1 MDRDTPSVP
10 ITTLAGVASLTDL
23 LPEMPL
29 PTPLPQT
36 LSNKSLLF
44 HPRVAEE
51 ALNLLGVRDETL
63 VPQLVH
69 SLVQTSADHIEVKD
83 NYAGAE
89 PLVDQQERIPE
100 LLRAM
105 MDTNPNVFNG
115 TKPVT
120 ANACQITLWNHTN
133 QISTANLN
141 QACDRTQSQQPQ
153 MRPPS
158 PKSARLP
165 GNISQRPS
173 VITEQKLPVPPVV
186 CNSTHISK
194 DGSTQNAHI
203 QGPDYSHA
211 NARES
216 NPTEQLRQL
225 RGPSPAQASDAPIQ
239 SPVPAMESH
248 NTRSKTKE
256 DDAKKQSA
264 VEIKETAKD
273 IKNAIEEKTTSKE
286 ICKKLDNT
294 NDNNVKDTGK
304 DVRNK
309 DVPVKEKQPGPAI
322 MQPFVRLHR
331 ISTEDQQMLQL
342 SLSDFA
348 ENRPRLAKELGIVP
362 SNNKF
367 IDENAAFHENSDS
380 EVEDAKRKC
389 RKDRKNY
396 NEEDGDYFPDKF
408 SQLVGGKRKRKEEK
422 FEPLVVKPKL
432 RRVEKKFVPVLEKLS
447 VEELMETN
455 TFDRFNRNV
464 EHVLKSSEDIDFSEI
479 TEDGIV
485 PEEHLLNRHTLQELN
500 TETAKL
506 RNLGATEMIPA
517 EKLVRLL
524 NILEINIRGGD
535 RVSPITD
542 EDNESIR
549 QMWMETTME
558 RVMGAAD
565 ACLICLHILTSP
577 NMPKRVYI
585 EDVIDR
591 VVLFIKYQMHNTIFP
606 SYDSTYRLDNRKK
619 DGRRKKT
626 AHVLEKSVTTL
637 YNKVAEMINLLAEL
651 LNIQILTDTS
661 VLHAS
666 SMGVSP
672 FFAENVSELQLACLK
687 LVTTIFT
694 KYEKHRR
701 LLLDDIL
708 ASIARL
714 PSTKRSL
721 RTYRLNSEE
730 CIQMLTALVLQLIQC
745 VVALPESLANKNI
758 IDSAQ
763 NENVKNVDSDVL
775 ICNKYEKATSTA
787 GTFLTVFLSKCGSKS
802 EDIDYRPLFENF
814 VQDLLSTVN
823 KPEWPATEL
832 LLSLLGKML
841 VKNFSNKGTD
851 MSLRVASLDYLGVVA
866 ARLRRDSV
874 MSRCKLNTIDQIIK
888 EIKSEEMKENDEE
901 SQTK

>member
-83 NYAGAE
+83 NYAGTE

-105 MDTNPNVFNG
+105 MDTNPNVFN
-115 TKPVT
+115 
-120 ANACQITLWNHTN
+120 ANARQTSQWNHTN
-133 QISTANLN
+133 QITMASSIN
-141 QACDRTQSQQPQ
+141 QTCDRNQSQQPQ
-153 MRPPS
+153 LLLRPPS
-158 PKSARLP
+158 PKSARLA
-165 GNISQRPS
+165 GAISQRPS
-173 VITEQKLPVPPVV
+173 VITEQKLPTPPVV
-186 CNSTHISK
+186 FNSTHISK

-203 QGPDYSHA
+203 QGPDYSHVITH
-211 NARES
+211 ETTT
-216 NPTEQLRQL
+216 TEPLRQL

-256 DDAKKQSA
+256 DDVKKQQA
-264 VEIKETAKD
+264 VIEDTKGPP
-273 IKNAIEEKTTSKE
+273 EEKAAA
-286 ICKKLDNT
+286 DNG
-294 NDNNVKDTGK
+294 NDNSVSS
-304 DVRNK
+304 DVS
-309 DVPVKEKQPGPAI
+309 A
-322 MQPFVRLHR
+322 R
-331 ISTEDQQMLQL
+331 ISTEDQQMMQL
-342 SLSDFA
+342 SLSDFV
-348 ENRPRLAKELGIVP
+348 ETRPKLAKELGIVP
-362 SNNKF
+362 SSNNKL
-367 IDENAAFHENSDS
+367 IEDSAVPRDNSDS
-380 EVEDAKRKC
+380 DTEDAKRKS
-389 RKDRKNY
+389 RKDRKNH
-396 NEEDGDYFPDKF
+396 NEEDEENFPDKF
-408 SQLVGGKRKRKEEK
+408 SLLVGKRRKRTEEK
-422 FEPLVVKPKL
+422 FEPVVVKPKL

-464 EHVLKSSEDIDFSEI
+464 EHVLKCSEDIDFSEI
-479 TEDGIV
+479 AEDGIV

-549 QMWMETTME
+549 QMWMEATME

-606 SYDSTYRLDNRKK
+606 SYDSTYRLDNKKK

-745 VVALPESLANKNI
+745 VVALPENLSNKNAT
-758 IDSAQ
+758 DSTQ
-763 NENVKNVDSDVL
+763 NENVKNVDSDVF

-874 MSRCKLNTIDQIIK
+874 LSRCKLNTIDQIIR
-888 EIKSEEMKENDEE
+888 EIKSEELKENDEE
-901 SQTK
+901 IQTKVNPTVLILFTKHFLPYRKSLTFPIYLIQIY